1 MTNIVPLSGEL
12 ERLSRK
18 LEHEAQ
24 MFLARKHDG
33 RFDTARRWLI
43 FDLEFLFDR
52 SRHQGYT
59 KAEGKDAE
67 LSIRWPF
74 HQVAAVSWM
83 TLEFVADGAIPAI
96 AGPFVLTAE
105 NADERAMITAL
116 FNALE
121 QDLGAVA
128 TTWGGEARDLAVLR
142 RAAATLGLLLP
153 HQLIEGSPH
162 ARERLDLCRASCVQ
176 ASSVHLPELAAAVG
190 VPSKPTPSEDIGKHC
205 EAGNW
210 AKVRDQ
216 VVADVLTLAVL
227 TVRHLAA
234 QRQIKC
240 HQPDTLV
247 AIADAAGA
255 ALPNSEF
262 IRRSFAPWA
271 RGKKA
276 ESGLRGTVYRAAA

>member
-1 MTNIVPLSGEL
+1 MTNIVPLGGEL
-12 ERLSRK
+12 DRLSRK

-24 MFLARKHDG
+24 MFLARKGNERLDK
-33 RFDTARRWLI
+33 ARRWII

-52 SRHQGYT
+52 SRHLGYIQ
-59 KAEGKDAE
+59 AEGKDAE

-74 HQVAAVSWM
+74 HQVAAVCWM
-83 TLEFVADGAIPAI
+83 TLGFIPGETVPVVQ
-96 AGPFVLTAE
+96 GPFVLTSE
-105 NADERAMITAL
+105 DADERTMVAAL

-142 RAAATLGLLLP
+142 RAAATLGLVLP
-153 HQLIEGSPH
+153 HQLIDGSPY

-216 VVADVLTLAVL
+216 VLADVLTTAVL
-227 TVRHLAA
+227 TVQHLAA
-234 QRQIKC
+234 HRQIEC
-240 HQPDTLV
+240 HQPNTLV